1 VARERGRLRRVEH
14 LEGDG
19 GTAAALE
26 HPAQEP
32 RLELVVLGMVVAL
45 AEEREARRA
54 HGRRQR
60 VHRHEAAL
68 RDVPDP
74 AGERMVVAEP
84 RRGRLGRAR
93 DGGDDE
99 EEGEGGETSHHTA
112 MIASRW

>member
-1 VARERGRLRRVEH
+1 
-14 LEGDG
+14 
-19 GTAAALE
+19 
-26 HPAQEP
+26 
-32 RLELVVLGMVVAL
+32 MVVAL

-54 HGRRQR
+54 HGCRQR

-84 RRGRLGRAR
+84 RRGRPGRAR

-99 EEGEGGETSHHTA
+99 EGGEGGETSHHPA
-112 MIASRW
+112 MIAPRGGPNRKPTPPRPRTSPPCRTACR